1 MTRDYGMRVFV
12 PRLEVSCLEVK
23 NMNYTN
29 KGNKPTKTGFG
40 EGVLAAA
47 QRDSNVVGLGAD
59 ITNSVGMNLFAE
71 AFPERFVSMG
81 IAEQD
86 AVATAAGLALSGKI
100 PVFSTYGVFAAHR
113 ANDQIRVSV
122 CYNNVH
128 VVIGGAHAG
137 VSVGP
142 DGATH
147 QALEDIAAMRVLPN
161 MTVISPCDAT
171 QAKIAT
177 EKAILECKGPVYVRF
192 GREAVPDFTDEKQD
206 FEIGKAQLMREG
218 SDITLVATGHEV
230 WESLEAAHMLEHM
243 GVSARVINMHT
254 IKPLDGEILVKAAE
268 DTRLIFTVE
277 EHQIAGGLG
286 GAVTEFLAENHPIRV
301 CRIGMDDRFG
311 ESGQASALMHKFGLD
326 AAGIVH
332 RVLDIMSNED
342 FSIYVRKM
350 GKPFDTYIR
359 KLYDS
364 KMLYE
369 GYDYHDESTFAN
381 CHDTKVYQHYIAQ
394 GKRGHEVLETLARAL
409 HDHFITHQLYKML
422 DLYDEKDVVGIMG
435 GHAKRRDDPQ
445 YRQIVLLSK
454 KLTEMGR
461 LMVTGGGPGAMEAAH
476 LGAWMAGRSEAEV
489 DEAIDMLKPSPTYKD
504 EGWLRRSFE
513 VMERFPRITDRRS
526 LAIPTYYYGHEP
538 TAPFATHIAKYF
550 DNSVREDGVVTIAK
564 GGIIYTPGSAGTM
577 QEIFQDAGQNHYE
590 SEGYASPMIFLGKD
604 YYTNVMP
611 AYTILKSLS
620 DKGLYKN
627 MILTISD
634 DNDEIIDAI
643 VRFREGS

>member
-1 MTRDYGMRVFV
+1 MDY
-12 PRLEVSCLEVK
+12 K
-23 NMNYTN
+23 N

-47 QRDSNVVGLGAD
+47 QKDDRVVGLGAD

-71 AFPERFVSMG
+71 AFPERFFSMG

-86 AVATAAGLALSGKI
+86 AVATAAGLALGGKI

-113 ANDQIRVSV
+113 ANDQIRISV

-147 QALEDIAAMRVLPN
+147 QALEDIAVMRVLPN

-177 EKAILECKGPVYVRF
+177 EKAILECDGPVYVRF
-192 GREAVPDFTDEKQD
+192 GREPVPDFTAVDQE
-206 FEIGKAQLMREG
+206 FEIGKAQLMHEG
-218 SDITLVATGHEV
+218 DDITLVATGHEV
-230 WESLEAAHMLEHM
+230 WEALEAAHMLEHLNITT
-243 GVSARVINMHT
+243 RVINMHT
-254 IKPLDGEILVKAAE
+254 IKPLDGEILTKAAE
-268 DTRLIFTVE
+268 DTRLIFTIE

-286 GAVTEFLAENHPIRV
+286 SAVTEFLAENHPIRV
-301 CRIGMDDRFG
+301 CRIGMNDRFG
-311 ESGQASALMHKFGLD
+311 ESGQASALVHKFGLD

-332 RVLDIMSNED
+332 RVLEIMSNQD

-369 GYDYHDESTFAN
+369 GYDYHNESTFAN
-381 CHDTKVYQHYIAQ
+381 CHDTKVYQHYLAQ
-394 GKRGHEVLETLARAL
+394 GKRGHNVLETLARAL
-409 HDHFITHQLYKML
+409 HDHFITYQLYKML
-422 DLYDEKDVVGIMG
+422 DLFDEKDVIGVMG

-445 YRQIVLLSK
+445 YRQIVFLSK
-454 KLTEMGR
+454 RLTEMGR
-461 LMVTGGGPGAMEAAH
+461 LMVTGGGPGAMEATH

-489 DEAIDMLKPSPTYKD
+489 NEAVDMLMPSPTYKD

-513 VMERFPRITDRRS
+513 VMERFPLKTNYRS

-538 TAPFATHIAKYF
+538 TAPFATDIAKYF
-550 DNSVREDGVVTIAK
+550 DNSVREDGIVTIAK

-590 SEGYASPMIFLGKD
+590 SEGFASPMIFMGKD
-604 YYTNVMP
+604 YYTNYMP
-611 AYTILKSLS
+611 AYTLLKYLS
-620 DKGLYKN
+620 DRGIFKN

-634 DNDEIIDAI
+634 DNEEIIEAI
-643 VRFREGS
+643 VRFRNER

>member
-1 MTRDYGMRVFV
+1 M
-12 PRLEVSCLEVK
+12 
-23 NMNYTN
+23 
-29 KGNKPTKTGFG
+29 
-40 EGVLAAA
+40 
-47 QRDSNVVGLGAD
+47 GAD
-59 ITNSVGMNLFAE
+59 ITNSVGMNFFAE
-71 AFPERFVSMG
+71 AFPERFFSMG

-113 ANDQIRVSV
+113 ANDQIRISV

-147 QALEDIAAMRVLPN
+147 QALEDIATMRVLPN

-192 GREAVPDFTDEKQD
+192 GREAVPDFTSEKQD
-206 FEIGKAQLMREG
+206 FQIGKAQLMREG

-243 GVSARVINMHT
+243 GISARVINMHT

-332 RVLDIMSNED
+332 RVLDIMSNQD
-342 FSIYVRKM
+342 FSIYVRKL

-364 KMLYE
+364 KRLYE
-369 GYDYHDESTFAN
+369 GYDYHDESTFEN
-381 CHDTKVYQHYIAQ
+381 CYDTKVYRHYIAQ

-409 HDHFITHQLYKML
+409 HDHFITHELYKML

-435 GHAKRRDDPQ
+435 GHAMRRDNPQ
-445 YRQIVLLSK
+445 YRQIVFLCK
-454 KLTEMGR
+454 KLTEMDR
-461 LMVTGGGPGAMEAAH
+461 LIVTGGGPGAMEAAH

-504 EGWLRRSFE
+504 EGWLRHSFE
-513 VMERFPRITDRRS
+513 VMERFPRMTDHRS

-538 TAPFATHIAKYF
+538 TAPFATDIAKYF

-604 YYTNVMP
+604 YYTNYIP
-611 AYTILKSLS
+611 AYTLLKDLS
-620 DKGLYKN
+620 DRGIYKN
-627 MILTISD
+627 MILAISD
-634 DNDEIIDAI
+634 DNDEIIEALE
-643 VRFREGS
+643 RFKQGKV

>member
-1 MTRDYGMRVFV
+1 MKYQ
-12 PRLEVSCLEVK
+12 
-23 NMNYTN
+23 N

-47 QRDSNVVGLGAD
+47 QKDKRVVGLGAD

-71 AFPERFVSMG
+71 AFPDRFFSMG

-86 AVATAAGLALSGKI
+86 ATATAAGLALGGKI

-113 ANDQIRVSV
+113 ANDQIRVSI
-122 CYNNVH
+122 CYNKVH
-128 VVIGGAHAG
+128 AVIGGAHAG

-177 EKAILECKGPVYVRF
+177 EKAILECKGPVYIRF
-192 GREAVPDFTDEKQD
+192 GREAVPDFTDENQE

-218 SDITLVATGHEV
+218 TGITLVATGHEV
-230 WESLEAAHMLEHM
+230 WEALQAAHMLEHM
-243 GVSARVINMHT
+243 NISARVINMHT
-254 IKPLDGEILVKAAE
+254 IKPLDGDILNKAAD
-268 DTRLIFTVE
+268 DTRMIFTIE

-286 GAVTEFLAENHPIRV
+286 SAVAEYLTEYHPIRV
-301 CRIGMDDRFG
+301 CRIGINDRFG

-326 AAGIVH
+326 AAGIVN
-332 RVLDIMSNED
+332 RVLEMVATDDLSLYI
-342 FSIYVRKM
+342 RKM
-350 GKPFDTYIR
+350 GLPYPTYP
-359 KLYDS
+359 KSLYNS

-369 GYDYHDESTFAN
+369 GYDYHDESTFET
-381 CHDTKVYQHYIAQ
+381 CFDTQVYRHYESL
-394 GKRGHEVLETLARAL
+394 GKRGQQVKETLARSL
-409 HDHFITHQLYKML
+409 HDHFITHHLYRLL
-422 DLYDEKDVVGIMG
+422 DLYDEKDVIGIMG

-445 YRQIVLLSK
+445 YRQIVFLSK
-454 KLTEMGR
+454 RLTEMDR
-461 LMVTGGGPGAMEAAH
+461 LMVTGGGPGAMEATH

-489 DEAIDMLKPSPTYKD
+489 NEAIEMLMPSPTYKD

-513 VMERFPRITDRRS
+513 VMERFPRITDHRS

-538 TAPFATHIAKYF
+538 TTPFATDIAKYF

-590 SEGYASPMIFLGKD
+590 SEGYASPMIFMGKD
-604 YYTNVMP
+604 YYTNYMP
-611 AYTILKSLS
+611 AYSLLKDLS
-620 DKGLYKN
+620 DRGLYKN
-627 MILTISD
+627 MILTVSD
-634 DNDEIIDAI
+634 DNDEIIEAI
-643 VRFREGS
+643 VRFKEGK